1 MMNEKGVTQKLI
13 KELCEIKGITVAG
26 LEKKLGFSNRSLTGD
41 SAIRSDRLLEVAKF
55 FNVSMEY
62 LMGIDEDSG
71 PGLTE
76 DANVLRLA
84 SKEGQQGSLIIAI
97 EECSE
102 LQKAITKYLRYH
114 DKVSENELAR
124 LKENATEE
132 MADVL
137 IAIKMAKHSMDIKS
151 EDIAKWY
158 DAKMQR
164 NMSRK

>member
-62 LMGIDEDSG
+62 LMGIDEDSS

-84 SKEGQQGSLIIAI
+84 SKEGQQAL
-97 EECSE
+97 
-102 LQKAITKYLRYH
+102 
-114 DKVSENELAR
+114 
-124 LKENATEE
+124 
-132 MADVL
+132 
-137 IAIKMAKHSMDIKS
+137 
-151 EDIAKWY
+151 
-158 DAKMQR
+158 
-164 NMSRK
+164 